1 MKPWIIRIEK
11 YKNCSALLQF
21 QLLYALL
28 KSANSD
34 LQWHMNLSSAWEQT
48 NPNIIVLTKSGYTSR
63 VLFQGEVQAL
73 SIRRSDEKCL
83 VFVLLAMPCFHKPSP
98 LRKWRKCFSS
108 AFLSRSTVWHT
119 PNSKHWEF
127 QHQVMKIYVIFMRQT
142 LVSFVKSSFELTF
155 PKASQDAQ
163 LQENN
168 FESKRRKDL
177 FRLHLLAQSFL
188 TSDSTA
194 VHCVRKLRR
203 SSFVSAFKNSTCP

>member
-1 MKPWIIRIEK
+1 
-11 YKNCSALLQF
+11 
-21 QLLYALL
+21 
-28 KSANSD
+28 
-34 LQWHMNLSSAWEQT
+34 MNLSSAWGQT
-48 NPNIIVLTKSGYTSR
+48 NPKHHCSHQVRVYVSRTVSRRGASSLHKGKWWKVSGLCTFGYAFFSQTFTFAQ
-63 VLFQGEVQAL
+63 VTQVFCQ
-73 SIRRSDEKCL
+73 CL
-83 VFVLLAMPCFHKPSP
+83 
-98 LRKWRKCFSS
+98 
-108 AFLSRSTVWHT
+108 FLSRSTVWHT

-127 QHQVMKIYVIFMRQT
+127 QHQYMLYLCAKHYYP
-142 LVSFVKSSFELTF
+142 FVKSSCELTF

-194 VHCVRKLRR
+194 VHCVRKLRH

>member
-1 MKPWIIRIEK
+1 MAHELVLSLGTNKPEHHCTHQVRVYVSRTVSRRGASSFHKEK
-11 YKNCSALLQF
+11 WWKVSGLCTF
-21 QLLYALL
+21 GYALF
-28 KSANSD
+28 S
-34 LQWHMNLSSAWEQT
+34 QT
-48 NPNIIVLTKSGYTSR
+48 FTFAQVTQ
-63 VLFQGEVQAL
+63 VLFQ
-73 SIRRSDEKCL
+73 CL
-83 VFVLLAMPCFHKPSP
+83 
-98 LRKWRKCFSS
+98 
-108 AFLSRSTVWHT
+108 FLSRSTVWHT